1 MEWVEIT
8 GKTVEEATL
17 LALEQLGVAE
27 HEAEIE
33 ILESAKAGLFG
44 RVRGESRI
52 RARVR
57 PLTPRAKSEERG
69 RGRSRTAQ
77 PANGETLEGS
87 TPSPDS
93 RPPRRKPAPRTERT
107 ERTERSERTG
117 RSEPADQSVIE
128 AGTSFLEGLLVAFGV
143 SATVTTGEQ
152 GPYTE
157 FRVEGDPAGLGVLIG
172 PKAQT
177 LQAVQELLRTV
188 IYHRVGES
196 SVRVLL
202 DVAGYRERRRVAL
215 EAFTRKVAAEVA
227 ELGERR
233 VLEPMSAMDRKVV
246 HDTAGTLPGIV
257 SQSEGED
264 PYRRVVLAPA

>member
-8 GKTVEEATL
+8 GKTVEEATV

-27 HEAEIE
+27 DEAEIE
-33 ILESAKAGLFG
+33 VLESARAGLFG

-57 PLTPRAKSEERG
+57 PLMPRTKNEERG
-69 RGRSRTAQ
+69 RGRPRTAR
-77 PANGETLEGS
+77 PAEGEPSEGS
-87 TPSPDS
+87 APSSTP
-93 RPPRRKPAPRTERT
+93 RPPRRKPAARAER
-107 ERTERSERTG
+107 G
-117 RSEPADQSVIE
+117 DADEPTDQSVID
-128 AGTSFLEGLLVAFGV
+128 AGKAFLEGLLVAFGV

-246 HDTAGTLPGIV
+246 HDTAGTLAGIV

>member
-57 PLTPRAKSEERG
+57 PLTPRAKNEERG
-69 RGRSRTAQ
+69 RGRSRTAR
-77 PANGETLEGS
+77 PADGETLEGS
-87 TPSPDS
+87 TPSSDS
-93 RPPRRKPAPRTERT
+93 RPPRRKPTPRAER
-107 ERTERSERTG
+107 G
-117 RSEPADQSVIE
+117 EPADQSVIE
-128 AGTSFLEGLLVAFGV
+128 AGTSFLQGLLVAFGV

-172 PKAQT
+172 QKAQT

>member
-8 GKTVEEATL
+8 GKTVEEATV

-27 HEAEIE
+27 DEAEIE
-33 ILESAKAGLFG
+33 VLESAKAGLFG

-57 PLTPRAKSEERG
+57 PLTPRTKNEERG
-69 RGRSRTAQ
+69 RGRPRTARS
-77 PANGETLEGS
+77 AEGEPLERSAPSS
-87 TPSPDS
+87 TS
-93 RPPRRKPAPRTERT
+93 RPPRRKPAPRAERG
-107 ERTERSERTG
+107 EG
-117 RSEPADQSVIE
+117 GEPADQSVID
-128 AGTSFLEGLLVAFGV
+128 AGRAFLEGLLVAFGV

-246 HDTAGTLPGIV
+246 HDTAGTLAGIV

>member
-8 GKTVEEATL
+8 AKTVEEATA
-17 LALEQLGVAE
+17 LALEQLGVAQE
-27 HEAEIE
+27 EAEIE
-33 ILESAKAGLFG
+33 VLESAKAGLFG
-44 RVRGESRI
+44 RVRGEARI

-57 PLTPRAKSEERG
+57 PITPRAKTDD
-69 RGRSRTAQ
+69 RSRSRAR
-77 PANGETLEGS
+77 
-87 TPSPDS
+87 TPRPVEEATSD
-93 RPPRRKPAPRTERT
+93 RPPQRKSAPRTAE
-107 ERTERSERTG
+107 G
-117 RSEPADQSVIE
+117 IADDDVIA
-128 AGTSFLEGLLVAFGV
+128 AGVAFLDGLLDAFGV
-143 SATVTTGEQ
+143 EASVSTGIQ
-152 GPYTE
+152 GPYLE

-188 IYHRVGES
+188 IYHQVGES

-215 EAFTRKVAAEVA
+215 EAFTKKVAAEVVA
-227 ELGERR
+227 VGERR

-246 HDTAGTLPGIV
+246 HDTAGTLTGIV

-264 PYRRVVLAPA
+264 PYRRVVLTPA

>member
-8 GKTVEEATL
+8 GKTIEEATA

-27 HEAEIE
+27 DEAEIE
-33 ILESAKAGLFG
+33 VLEEAKAGLFG

-57 PLTPRAKSEERG
+57 PTSPRPKADDRPRG
-69 RGRSRTAQ
+69 RRAPKSTDETAT
-77 PANGETLEGS
+77 A
-87 TPSPDS
+87 PSE
-93 RPPRRKPAPRTERT
+93 RPERAPRRKISPK
-107 ERTERSERTG
+107 S
-117 RSEPADQSVIE
+117 ADQPAGTADAGVVE
-128 AGTSFLEGLLVAFGV
+128 AGTAFLTGLIEAFGLD
-143 SATVTTGEQ
+143 ATVSTGVQ
-152 GPYTE
+152 GPYLE
-157 FRVEGDPAGLGVLIG
+157 FRVDGDTTGLGVLIG

-177 LQAVQELLRTV
+177 LQAVQELLRTAV
-188 IYHRVGES
+188 YHRLGDS
-196 SVRVLL
+196 PTRILL

-215 EAFTRKVAAEVA
+215 EAFTRKVAADVVEH
-227 ELGERR
+227 GERR

-246 HDTAGTLPGIV
+246 HDTAGTIAGVV

>member
-8 GKTVEEATL
+8 GKTVEEATA
-17 LALEQLGVAE
+17 LALEQLGVGE
-27 HEAEIE
+27 EEAEVE
-33 ILESAKAGLFG
+33 VLESAKAGLFG
-44 RVRGESRI
+44 RVRGESRV

-57 PLTPRAKSEERG
+57 PVTPRAKTED
-69 RGRSRTAQ
+69 RSRSRAR
-77 PANGETLEGS
+77 PARATSDAAPVE
-87 TPSPDS
+87 
-93 RPPRRKPAPRTERT
+93 RAPRRKPAPRADAVE
-107 ERTERSERTG
+107 G
-117 RSEPADQSVIE
+117 ADQAVAE
-128 AGTSFLEGLLVAFGV
+128 AGVSFLEGLLVAFGV
-143 SATVTTGEQ
+143 DATVSTGVQ
-152 GPYTE
+152 GPYLE
-157 FRVEGDPAGLGVLIG
+157 FRVDGDPAGLGVLIG

-202 DVAGYRERRRVAL
+202 DVAGYRERRRIAL
-215 EAFTRKVAAEVA
+215 EAFTKKVAAEVVSV
-227 ELGERR
+227 GERR

>member
-1 MEWVEIT
+1 MEWVETT
-8 GKTVEEATL
+8 GKTVEEATA

-27 HEAEIE
+27 DEAEIE
-33 ILESAKAGLFG
+33 VLESTKAGLFG

-57 PLTPRAKSEERG
+57 PVSPRAKSEDRNRG
-69 RGRSRTAQ
+69 R
-77 PANGETLEGS
+77 N
-87 TPSPDS
+87 
-93 RPPRRKPAPRTERT
+93 
-107 ERTERSERTG
+107 RSERPSGDSAPTERAPRVRSAQ
-117 RSEPADQSVIE
+117 RSEGGGPADQSLID
-128 AGTSFLEGLLVAFGV
+128 AGTKFLEGLLVAFGV
-143 SATVTTGEQ
+143 NATVSTGEQ

-177 LQAVQELLRTV
+177 LQAVQELLRTA

-215 EAFTRKVAAEVA
+215 EAFTKKVAAEV
-227 ELGERR
+227 LSQGERR

-246 HDTAGTLPGIV
+246 HDTAGSLSGIV

>member
-8 GKTVEEATL
+8 GKTVEEATAV
-17 LALEQLGVAE
+17 ALEQLGVAE
-27 HEAEIE
+27 DEAEIE
-33 ILESAKAGLFG
+33 VLESTKAGLFG

-57 PLTPRAKSEERG
+57 PVTPRAKNDDRSRS
-69 RGRSRTAQ
+69 RGRSARPTA
-77 PANGETLEGS
+77 
-87 TPSPDS
+87 DS
-93 RPPRRKPAPRTERT
+93 APTERPPRSRSASRTE
-107 ERTERSERTG
+107 G
-117 RSEPADQSVIE
+117 GGPADQALLD
-128 AGTSFLEGLLVAFGV
+128 AGTAFLEGLLEAFGV
-143 SATVTTGEQ
+143 RATVSTGEQ

-157 FRVEGDPAGLGVLIG
+157 FRVDGDPAGLGVLIG

-215 EAFTRKVAAEVA
+215 EAFTRKVAAEVLA
-227 ELGERR
+227 QGERR
-233 VLEPMSAMDRKVV
+233 VLEPMSAMDRKVI
-246 HDTAGTLPGIV
+246 HDTAGNLDGIV
-257 SQSEGED
+257 SHSEGED

>member
-8 GKTVEEATL
+8 GKTIEEATA

-27 HEAEIE
+27 DEAEIE
-33 ILESAKAGLFG
+33 VLEEAKAGLFG

-57 PLTPRAKSEERG
+57 PTSPRPKADDRSRG
-69 RGRSRTAQ
+69 RRSTKASDESTAG
-77 PANGETLEGS
+77 ATAAA
-87 TPSPDS
+87 D
-93 RPPRRKPAPRTERT
+93 RPKRAPRPKA
-107 ERTERSERTG
+107 SPKPSG
-117 RSEPADQSVIE
+117 DAPAGSADPGVVE
-128 AGTSFLEGLLVAFGV
+128 AGTAFLSGLIEAFGLD
-143 SATVTTGEQ
+143 ATVTTGVQ
-152 GPYTE
+152 GPYLE
-157 FRVEGDPAGLGVLIG
+157 FRVDGDPTGLGVLIG

-177 LQAVQELLRTV
+177 LQAVQELLRTAV
-188 IYHRVGES
+188 YHRLGDS
-196 SVRVLL
+196 PTRILL

-215 EAFTRKVAAEVA
+215 EAFTRKVAADVVEH
-227 ELGERR
+227 GERR

-246 HDTAGTLPGIV
+246 HDTAGTIAGIV